1 MIRLPITSAIL
12 SLGLG
17 VAPVLAQD
25 FVDAKVQE
33 LFDQGYTHFSVERGT
48 FRSEIKAYGANLG
61 QLEVTL
67 SNNDGSVVSQHSGLH
82 DDGTVSRSIARIE
95 NHSRVTGVVSRNDR
109 EDDDETHAETHT
121 SSESH
126 SSSSH
131 ETENESDH
139 TSGHSE
145 SGHESSHSESDH
157 DVGHSESD
165 HESGHGE
172 SDHDSGFG
180 ESDHDGGHSE
190 SDHDGEHGDDD

>member
-1 MIRLPITSAIL
+1 MIRLPLTSAIL

-48 FRSEIKAYGANLG
+48 FRSEISAYSSNLG
-61 QLEVTL
+61 RLEVTL
-67 SNNDGSVVSQHSGLH
+67 SNGDGAVVSQHSASH
-82 DDGTVSRSIARIE
+82 DDGTVARSIAEIE
-95 NHSRVTGVVSRNDR
+95 NHSRGTGAVSRNDR
-109 EDDDETHAETHT
+109 EDDDERHT
-121 SSESH
+121 ENHTGSESH
-126 SSSSH
+126 HSSSH

-157 DVGHSESD
+157 DSD
-165 HESGHGE
+165 
-172 SDHDSGFG
+172 
-180 ESDHDGGHSE
+180 
-190 SDHDGEHGDDD
+190 HGDDD

>member
-1 MIRLPITSAIL
+1 MIRLPLTSAIL

-48 FRSEIKAYGANLG
+48 FRSEISAYGANLG

-67 SNNDGSVVSQHSGLH
+67 SNNDGSVVSQHSGSH
-82 DDGTVSRSIARIE
+82 DDGTVARSIAEIE

-139 TSGHSE
+139 TSGS
-145 SGHESSHSESDH
+145 
-157 DVGHSESD
+157 SESD

-180 ESDHDGGHSE
+180 ESDHDGGHGE